1 MTAKSDIERHFSRT
15 ADVRR
20 DRIYRSRSRQG
31 WFEYYDKQYRFD
43 YTIGMIEPAL
53 RPRARA
59 LDVGCG
65 AGQLIPILDG
75 LGYRVDA
82 IDISKNMV
90 EHARRTAEEA
100 GVNANVRI
108 GDCEKLDL
116 PNDSLDLV
124 VAMGVIEYMDEDAPM
139 LGEFARVLKAG
150 GVAIVTTR
158 NVRCLPIRWRFL
170 YRRCRQATRNAL
182 LRPLGR
188 ETRPY
193 REISR
198 EHDPN
203 AFCASLRK
211 SGFRPLVERYVHCH
225 ALPAPLNA

>member
-15 ADVRR
+15 ADVWR

-100 GVNANVRI
+100 G
-108 GDCEKLDL
+108 
-116 PNDSLDLV
+116 
-124 VAMGVIEYMDEDAPM
+124 
-139 LGEFARVLKAG
+139 

-211 SGFRPLVERYVHCH
+211 SGFRPLVERYVHYH
-225 ALPAPLNA
+225 ALPAPLNAWFTPLEAVLGKSL

>member
-15 ADVRR
+15 ADVWR

-100 GVNANVRI
+100 G
-108 GDCEKLDL
+108 
-116 PNDSLDLV
+116 
-124 VAMGVIEYMDEDAPM
+124 
-139 LGEFARVLKAG
+139 

-211 SGFRPLVERYVHCH
+211 SGFRPLVERYVHYH
-225 ALPAPLNA
+225 ALPAPLNAWFTPLEAVLGKSLERLLQSRAVPALASTYIVKSLKLPAAAGAEGA